1 MAVVLA
7 AGAATVAGYC
17 IGHFAF
23 ASPRSVD
30 SKISRISKMSSR
42 TVARQPRP
50 MMRRA
55 VRAMHGGARSSCL
68 LCEKPYGHK
77 DVVALLKCGHMV
89 HKKCAEKWSQTR
101 VHVGMSCYCSACS
114 QAFLVDAFAVA
125 ELAGRTVILSTIVNP
140 PLGQPRGTTNKPG
153 VNDDAALAQAWKQ
166 KFVQSVVAKVS
177 QEQVEFEK
185 RLQQQYT
192 NEVRNMVQ
200 STTAQ
205 KQADRDYLQMQLQE
219 IRAKESCVQRQ
230 CVELGAYAEDLN
242 AWHVSQQR
250 QQQDRE
256 RQHIEEVQLA
266 LLMAEK
272 ELQEQQRVFSENLVV
287 MMQHANTH
295 SPQPIEHQP
304 TVCEKVTV
312 SEQSEQHVVS
322 SEENQVDDEVVV
334 QVEPVAADAKTTT
347 SSHLLSGAERDD
359 SEHKQQATAQL
370 VDAKAETAALCIG
383 PEVVYPVFNEFIFF

>member
-30 SKISRISKMSSR
+30 SRISRISKMSSR
-42 TVARQPRP
+42 TVGRQPRP
-50 MMRRA
+50 MMRPSM
-55 VRAMHGGARSSCL
+55 RAMRGGARSSCL

-114 QAFLVDAFAVA
+114 QPFLVDAFAVA
-125 ELAGRTVILSTIVNP
+125 EVAGRTVILSTIGNP
-140 PLGQPRGTTNKPG
+140 PVHNGGTTKRPG
-153 VNDDAALAQAWKQ
+153 VNDPALAEAWKQ
-166 KFVQSVVAKVS
+166 KFVHSVVAKVS
-177 QEQVEFEK
+177 QEQVQFEK

-192 NEVRNMVQ
+192 NEVHNMLQ
-200 STTAQ
+200 STTAE

-219 IRAKESCVQRQ
+219 LRAKESCVQRQ

-242 AWHVSQQR
+242 AWHMSQQ
-250 QQQDRE
+250 QQQQHRE

-272 ELQEQQRVFSENLVV
+272 ELQEQHRVFSENLAV

-295 SPQPIEHQP
+295 SPPQPMEHQP
-304 TVCEKVTV
+304 TVCEKVPV
-312 SEQSEQHVVS
+312 SEHSDQHLVS
-322 SEENQVDDEVVV
+322 NEENEVDDEVVV
-334 QVEPVAADAKTTT
+334 QVEPVAADAKPTT
-347 SSHLLSGAERDD
+347 SSHLLTGAKRDD
-359 SEHKQQATAQL
+359 SEPKQQATAQL
-370 VDAKAETAALCIG
+370 VDAKAETVALCIG